1 VSSRVA
7 TSWPAPLVPDRSRRP
22 YLDNLKVVLVA
33 GVIVAHAFITYGDIG
48 SWPYR
53 DISESDA
60 FNIVAA
66 LAVGLGSL
74 FAMGLFFLIAGV
86 LTPGPL
92 ARKGPSGFVRD
103 RVLRLGVPFAAYV
116 VLVTPLLE
124 LAADDAPSSFSSS
137 LAALDAG
144 PLWFAG
150 ALLLFSVAFVGWRS
164 ARPHPPARAPVG
176 ARDLVH
182 LAIGIAA
189 ASFAVRLVFPMNSEQ
204 VFMIHVWQWPQCI
217 GLFALGIR
225 AAERG
230 GLDPVPTAIRRG
242 AGWAAVAGALLTV
255 VAFAV
260 SHDSI
265 DPYAGGLTWQAAVT
279 VVSEGVAAVGFSVWL
294 LGRFQARHDR
304 TSPLRA
310 ALGRSAF
317 GAYVLQAP
325 VLVAIALALDGWN
338 VAPEVRFLVLAPLG
352 VAASFALSWLLT
364 RLPGVRHVL

>member
-1 VSSRVA
+1 MSPRVA
-7 TSWPAPLVPDRSRRP
+7 TPPAVLPSSPHARRH
-22 YLDNLKVVLVA
+22 DVENLKVVLVA

-53 DISESDA
+53 DVSESDA

-74 FAMGLFFLIAGV
+74 FAMGLFFLLAGL

-92 ARKGPSGFVRD
+92 ARKGTAGFLRD

-124 LAADDAPSSFSSS
+124 LVADDDAGSFGSEV
-137 LAALDAG
+137 ARLDAG

-150 ALLLFSVAFVGWRS
+150 ALLLFSVVFVGWRS
-164 ARPHPPARAPVG
+164 WRPRRAVREQVG
-176 ARDLVH
+176 LPDLVR
-182 LAIGIAA
+182 LAVAIAG

-204 VFMIHVWQWPQCI
+204 VFMIHVWQWPQCV
-217 GLFALGIR
+217 GLFALGIA

-230 GLDPVPTAIRRG
+230 GLDPVPARVGRS
-242 AGWAAVAGALLTV
+242 AGWAALAGAVLTV
-255 VAFAV
+255 AAFAV
-260 SHDSI
+260 SHESF
-265 DPYAGGLTWQAAVT
+265 DPYAGGVTWQAAVT
-279 VVSEGVAAVGFSVWL
+279 AVSEGTAAVGFSVWL
-294 LGRFQARHDR
+294 LARFQARHDR

-317 GAYVLQAP
+317 GAYVVQAP
-325 VLVAIALALDGWN
+325 VLVALALVLDGWS
-338 VAPEVRFLVLAPLG
+338 VPPEVRFLVLAPLG
-352 VAASFALSWLLT
+352 VAASFSLAWLLT
-364 RLPGVRHVL
+364 RLPGVRRIL